1 VHVFCAEYAVTCVCL
16 LGYHHLTAILTDE
29 HGSDHD
35 QTLYDHLRV
44 LIYSRKIKLVV
55 KDRYY
60 QTPSNERCTPPT
72 PPDNDVP
79 PMTTAAKVFK
89 RRSVP
94 SVGPAAPTL
103 ATASVPAT
111 PKRENVGSSA

>member
-1 VHVFCAEYAVTCVCL
+1 VQVFCAEYAVTCVCL

-44 LIYSRKIKLVV
+44 LIYSKKIKLVV

-60 QTPSNERCTPPT
+60 QYAE
-72 PPDNDVP
+72 
-79 PMTTAAKVFK
+79 
-89 RRSVP
+89 
-94 SVGPAAPTL
+94 
-103 ATASVPAT
+103 
-111 PKRENVGSSA
+111 